1 MNCFYKTLFMAVTAV
16 LAPLYAMAIPGYDI
30 TIKVDDPQR
39 VKVEFC
45 QYSEVKQTVDFG
57 GATSVTMEWP
67 YNLSMRISATD
78 GNILTGVKAAGED
91 QYVQRLL
98 QSTLSFD
105 RAELSDET
113 VSVTSAALNRSV
125 NVTVKTDEPQK
136 LMMFNDNTYAS
147 PNRIDGFSATETH
160 FSFDPQYELPIK
172 FNGNTWRDHILKAT
186 CNGTDITNT
195 SDSYYELTPADGDV
209 YCFWFNEP
217 DDTRYDVKFD
227 YGRADHEI
235 VTSVKVDGTE
245 LADFDGSDFQ
255 VAAGA
260 KLQLYI
266 DTDNYD
272 ITSVTRNG
280 EPVRWSNKEIY
291 LDAVREN
298 ITFAFDAHRLGKV
311 KININVDHAVGVQ
324 VFNSSYN
331 NHQPLTLVD
340 GANEVEVDETVSPY
354 LCIVS
359 HPDWRLLSVGINN
372 MPMDREYINYYKYT
386 AGDEIDITTE
396 QLVRDGSAYVYV
408 DRPNNIYVY
417 RANESLLSL
426 ESGFNLVPV
435 SEYDSPFTIYHPAYA
450 TVNGRRMINEAED
463 DYIYYPDVAAG
474 DVVKLYF
481 EGAPAMHNIN
491 VDREGL
497 VDRFTL
503 LKDFT
508 DDFLMMNTVSAEH
521 GSRMTV
527 VPAADATLTVTAN
540 GVDVPLSESC
550 GLTGHHFDVTD
561 DMMVKITENTGIG
574 TVTGD
579 ASDAPADVYGLDGV
593 LVKRA
598 ATAVDLRDLAPG
610 FYIVGGRKI
619 LK

>member
-1 MNCFYKTLFMAVTAV
+1 MNRFYKTMLFAVAAM

-30 TIKVDDPQR
+30 TIRVDDPQR
-39 VKVEFC
+39 VRVEFC

-78 GNILTGVKAAGED
+78 GNILTGVRAAGED

-105 RAELSDET
+105 RAGFSDET
-113 VSVTSAALNRSV
+113 VSVTSAALDRSV
-125 NVTVKTDEPQK
+125 NVTVRTDEPQK

-172 FNGNTWRDHILKAT
+172 FNGNTWRDNILKAT

-227 YGRADHEI
+227 YGQADHEI
-235 VTSVKVDGTE
+235 ITSVKVDGTE
-245 LADFDGSDFQ
+245 LAAFDGSDFQ

-272 ITSVTRNG
+272 ITAVTRNG

-311 KININVDHAVGVQ
+311 KININVDHAAGVQ

-331 NHQPLTLVD
+331 NHRPLTLAD

-359 HPDWRLLSVGINN
+359 HPDWRLLSVAINN
-372 MPMDREYINYYKYT
+372 VPMDREYVNYYKYT

-417 RANESLLSL
+417 RANESLLSF

-435 SEYDSPFTIYHPAYA
+435 SEYDSPFTIYHPACA

-463 DYIYYPDVAAG
+463 DYIYYADVAAG

-508 DDFLMMNTVSAEH
+508 DDFLMMNTLSAEH

-540 GVDVPLSESC
+540 GVDVPLTESC
-550 GLTGHHFDVTD
+550 GLTGHHFDVTA

-574 TVTGD
+574 TVAGD
-579 ASDAPADVYGLDGV
+579 APDAPADVYGLDGV

-598 ATAVDLRDLAPG
+598 ATSADLRDLAPG